1 MANKVSSTAFLLN
14 LELMSD
20 ALEELSKLS
29 ESLQADSIT
38 LLKATRLRSRQI
50 EVCLPIKEDGVVT
63 DIKFLLKR
71 VSE

>member
-38 LLKATRLRSRQI
+38 LLKDLEVDRLRC
-50 EVCLPIKEDGVVT
+50 VCLEKKKVW
-63 DIKFLLKR
+63 
-71 VSE
+71 